1 MPLSKEGVAH
11 CVLYHNPS
19 YTELTLHFPLP
30 PFKNTVLI
38 YFFLFLVV
46 IWANT
51 PVTLMELD
59 SVFCLCGRDYR
70 SCAIANLGSRGAKLV
85 DSLEYAYP
93 SDVNVLLHD

>member
-30 PFKNTVLI
+30 PFKNTSDLL
-38 YFFLFLVV
+38 FLFLVV
-46 IWANT
+46 ISANT
-51 PVTLMELD
+51 FVTLMELD

-93 SDVNVLLHD
+93 SDVNILLHD